1 MMSSVML
8 TGDAGG
14 LDYLEKKSLS
24 PKKDKKSSSAFNWCC
39 TCTDNIG
46 DYEGDLQRKTIKRE
60 RF

>member
-46 DYEGDLQRKTIKRE
+46 DYEGDL
-60 RF
+60 

>member
-14 LDYLEKKSLS
+14 LDYLEKKS
-24 PKKDKKSSSAFNWCC
+24 PTRKKGKSSAFNWCC

-46 DYEGDLQRKTIKRE
+46 DYEGDL
-60 RF
+60 